1 MVIKAALKTVLS
13 AGETIVAESDD
24 PVVWHRA
31 LAAMTESAATPPL
44 SGLAPPRDLAA
55 MPAIP
60 SAGASPPAGQNHRDA
75 AVERLASELGVGE
88 DAIAS
93 ACAPSREPPYLH
105 LDRAA
110 WQVMQGATPPR
121 GPGSVAPA
129 ALAAALLVL
138 WFRCAELGNPTMKML
153 HLVLR
158 AIGIR
163 DKNAARVVDEAK
175 WLHARGGQLALRT
188 PYAPYAVALAN
199 AFCARDWTRY
209 RAAR

>member
-1 MVIKAALKTVLS
+1 MIKAALKTVLS

-31 LAAMTESAATPPL
+31 LAAMAEAAARPPLPGPAPTGDAAATPAIRSAAT
-44 SGLAPPRDLAA
+44 APPAA
-55 MPAIP
+55 QP
-60 SAGASPPAGQNHRDA
+60 QRDA
-75 AVERLASELGVGE
+75 AVERLASELGVGA

-93 ACAPSREPPYLH
+93 ACAPSRKPPYLH

-138 WFRCAELGNPTMKML
+138 WFRSAELGNPTMKML

-163 DKNAARVVDEAK
+163 DKNAARVVDDAK
-175 WLHARGGQLALRT
+175 WLHARGGEIALRT